1 MLNKRQIKLAIRNG
15 SEERLYEQL
24 VTNLIRERY
33 SQNAIEAIINN
44 YLSDMNNE
52 KYKKEFD
59 DMQLF
64 RKECKNNIKALINEL
79 KGK

>member
-1 MLNKRQIKLAIRNG
+1 MTKKQIKLAIMNG
-15 SEERLYEQL
+15 KEEQVYEQL
-24 VTNLIRERY
+24 VTTMIRSKY

-44 YLSDMNNE
+44 YLSDMDNE

>member
-1 MLNKRQIKLAIRNG
+1 MTKKKIKLAIMNG
-15 SEERLYEQL
+15 KEEQVYEQL
-24 VTNLIRERY
+24 VTTMIRSKY
-33 SQNAIEAIINN
+33 TQNAIEAIINN

>member
-1 MLNKRQIKLAIRNG
+1 MTKKQIKLAIMNG
-15 SEERLYEQL
+15 KEEQVYEQL
-24 VTNLIRERY
+24 VTTMIRSKY
-33 SQNAIEAIINN
+33 TQNVVEAIINN
-44 YLSDMNNE
+44 YLSDMDNE

>member
-1 MLNKRQIKLAIRNG
+1 MTKKQIKLAIMNG
-15 SEERLYEQL
+15 KEEQVYEQL
-24 VTNLIRERY
+24 VTTMIRSRY
-33 SQNAIEAIINN
+33 TQNAIEAIINN
-44 YLSDMNNE
+44 YLSDMDNE

-64 RKECKNNIKALINEL
+64 RKECKNNVKALINEV